1 MAKVAH
7 VTSKARNRNHIPLIG
22 QLRTLDKKPLLK
34 LFDPEAFDLIRL

>member
-22 QLRTLDKKPLLK
+22 QLRSLDKKPLLK
-34 LFDPEAFDLIRL
+34 LLDPEALDLIRL